1 MIVTTDVNGI
11 IVSAHTGDAIET
23 EMGSASGMY
32 KITAEGKPKTVTGT
46 LLSGYAIIE
55 TISTQTGT
63 LDHLPRFKGRRR
75 ESINAACRNEIE
87 SGFTSAALGADH
99 TYPSKEEDQTNLM
112 ATFVLAKELNASKPF
127 KCWDAAGVADYRVHT
142 VAQLH
147 QVGQD
152 AETHKMAAL
161 MKANTLKAQ
170 IAAATTLAE
179 IEAIVW

>member
-1 MIVTTDVNGI
+1 MIIATDINGLVYKANPTYSADDYSQASGVYEINTAEKTTNLLLRPLSDFTILQTITTESGTFDLMVSIKSHQTAEINTACRTE
-11 IVSAHTGDAIET
+11 IVS
-23 EMGSASGMY
+23 
-32 KITAEGKPKTVTGT
+32 
-46 LLSGYAIIE
+46 
-55 TISTQTGT
+55 
-63 LDHLPRFKGRRR
+63 
-75 ESINAACRNEIE
+75 
-87 SGFTSAALGADH
+87 GFDSDALGTTH

-147 QVGQD
+147 QAGQD

-161 MKANTLKAQ
+161 VKANTLKAQ